1 MGELSSKARQ
11 RGCCSLIGNSPKS
24 PTTPPLPLR
33 GAPPPEGAA
42 RKAPLKGELAAP
54 TGLTEGFRGRYLRFY
69 ETLGEYA
76 QFLGSPMGELSSKA
90 RLRGAA
96 GTCIFLVVRRIRTN
110 HFLLPFNAPF
120 KKEVLRWPSQSGP
133 LGLPAPPLGEP
144 GGPLRIRLGAFQMI
158 FCVPPETPPARC
170 AVLSP
175 ALSGCTPSR
184 TATPAKPFRGGFLG
198 SPMGE
203 LAARKG

>member
-1 MGELSSKARQ
+1 METTQKYRRHPLCRFAARN
-11 RGCCSLIGNSPKS
+11 RGMIATGNHYYPDS
-24 PTTPPLPLR
+24 LR

-42 RKAPLKGELAAP
+42 RKAPLKGELAGP
-54 TGLTEGFRGRYLRFY
+54 KGLTEGFCGRHLLLY
-69 ETLGEYA
+69 EISGEYV
-76 QFLGSPMGELSSKA
+76 QFHLAPLLGELSSKA

-144 GGPLRIRLGAFQMI
+144 RGPLRIRLGAFQMI

-170 AVLSP
+170 AVL
-175 ALSGCTPSR
+175 
-184 TATPAKPFRGGFLG
+184 PFQGRLNSAPRWG
-198 SPMGE
+198 SWQAERPD
-203 LAARKG
+203 

>member
-1 MGELSSKARQ
+1 MPPAIIAILIRCAEHHPQ
-11 RGCCSLIGNSPKS
+11 RGQQV
-24 PTTPPLPLR
+24 
-33 GAPPPEGAA
+33 GAF
-42 RKAPLKGELAAP
+42 KAPLKGELAAP
-54 TGLTEGFRGRYLRFY
+54 TGLTEGFCGRHLLLY
-69 ETLGEYA
+69 EISGEYA
-76 QFLGSPMGELSSKA
+76 QFHLAPLLGELSSKA

-144 GGPLRIRLGAFQMI
+144 RGPLRIRLGAFQMI

-170 AVLSP
+170 AVLSF
-175 ALSGCTPSR
+175 A
-184 TATPAKPFRGGFLG
+184 
-198 SPMGE
+198 
-203 LAARKG
+203 